1 MWLLNLRL
9 PHSARHVVP
18 PPEFGVDPTPY
29 VVIMVAGFVI
39 GVAGHLF
46 RSKMMIL
53 AGVLAVFAGTVLL
66 PLVTFL
72 SKSS

>member
-1 MWLLNLRL
+1 VWLLTANLAQIQR
-9 PHSARHVVP
+9 
-18 PPEFGVDPTPY
+18 PEWGVNPRPY
-29 VVIMVAGFVI
+29 VMIMVAGFVI

-46 RSKMMIL
+46 RSRMMIL

>member
-1 MWLLNLRL
+1 MWRL
-9 PHSARHVVP
+9 TLGLTDFAP
-18 PPEFGVDPTPY
+18 PPRPEWGVNPRPY
-29 VVIMVAGFVI
+29 VMIMVAGFVI

-46 RSKMMIL
+46 RSRMMIVV
-53 AGVLAVFAGTVLL
+53 GVLAVFAGTVLL